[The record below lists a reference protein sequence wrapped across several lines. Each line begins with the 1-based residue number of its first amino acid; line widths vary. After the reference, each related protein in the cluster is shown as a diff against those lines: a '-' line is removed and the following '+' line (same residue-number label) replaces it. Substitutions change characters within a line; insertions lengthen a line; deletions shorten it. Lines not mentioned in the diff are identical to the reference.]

1 MNSAFIELKKHHN
14 KINIVDIGA
23 ARAAFLFELSKVF
36 ELSNVFS
43 VGIDPLNHGISNQYS
58 KFLNVC
64 VDNIPRKTEET
75 KTFYVNSIDQASS
88 LCILTAD
95 NLSSEKKEDKV
106 YYTEDIIKKLTTI
119 VDTIDVKVLNLS
131 DIIDD
136 EVEGIIHFV
145 KIDAEGKDMDIV
157 KSLKPNF
164 HRIKYI
170 SIECTNEIPRFEGE
184 VNRKEFIEYFEENN
198 FKVFDLIDYEF
209 QDNNGTQM
217 SDIVFVNQKEL

>member
-43 VGIDPLNHGISNQYS
+43 VGIDPFNRGISNQYS

-95 NLSSEKKEDKV
+95 NLSSEKKEGKV
-106 YYTEDIIKKLTTI
+106 YYTEDIIKKLTSI

-136 EVEGIIHFV
+136 EVEGIIHFI
-145 KIDAEGKDMDIV
+145 KIDAEGKDIDIV
-157 KSLKPNF
+157 NF
-164 HRIKYI
+164 YRIKYI

-184 VNRKEFIEYFEENN
+184 VNRKEFIEYFEKNN

-209 QDNNGTQM
+209 EDNNGTQM

>member
-1 MNSAFIELKKHHN
+1 MNSAFIELKEHYN
-14 KINIVDIGA
+14 NINIIDVGA

-36 ELSNVFS
+36 ELNNVFS
-43 VGIDPLNHGISNQYS
+43 IGIDPLNHGISNQYS

-88 LCILTAD
+88 LCIITAD
-95 NLSSEKKEDKV
+95 NLSSEKKKGKV
-106 YYTEDIIKKLTTI
+106 YYTDDIIKKLTNI
-119 VDTIDVKVLNLS
+119 VDAIDVKVLNLS
-131 DIIDD
+131 DIIDQEID
-136 EVEGIIHFV
+136 GIIHFI

-157 KSLKPNF
+157 KSLEPNF
-164 HRIKYI
+164 YRIKYI

-184 VNRKEFIEYFEENN
+184 VNRKEFIEYFEKNN

-209 QDNNGTQM
+209 ENNNGTQM
-217 SDIVFVNQKEL
+217 SDIVFVNQKKL

>member
-1 MNSAFIELKKHHN
+1 M
-14 KINIVDIGA
+14 
-23 ARAAFLFELSKVF
+23 
-36 ELSNVFS
+36 
-43 VGIDPLNHGISNQYS
+43 
-58 KFLNVC
+58 
-64 VDNIPRKTEET
+64 
-75 KTFYVNSIDQASS
+75 
-88 LCILTAD
+88 CILTAD

-209 QDNNGTQM
+209 EDNNGTQM
-217 SDIVFVNQKEL
+217 SDVVFINKREL

>member
-1 MNSAFIELKKHHN
+1 MNSAFIDLKKHYN
-14 KINIVDIGA
+14 KINIVDVGA
-23 ARAAFLFELSKVF
+23 ARAAFLYELSKVF
-36 ELSNVFS
+36 ELNDVFS
-43 VGIDPLNHGISNQYS
+43 IGIDPLNHDISNQYS

-64 VDNIPRKTEET
+64 VDDISRRTEET
-75 KTFYVNSIDQASS
+75 KTFYINSIDQASS
-88 LCILTAD
+88 LCIITSD
-95 NLSSEKKEDKV
+95 NLSSEKKEGKI
-106 YYTEDIIKKLTTI
+106 YYTDDIIKKLTSI

-131 DIIDD
+131 DIIDEEID
-136 EVEGIIHFV
+136 GIVHFV

-209 QDNNGTQM
+209 EDNNGTQM
-217 SDIVFVNQKEL
+217 SDIVFVNKKEL

>member
-1 MNSAFIELKKHHN
+1 M
-14 KINIVDIGA
+14 
-23 ARAAFLFELSKVF
+23 
-36 ELSNVFS
+36 
-43 VGIDPLNHGISNQYS
+43 
-58 KFLNVC
+58 
-64 VDNIPRKTEET
+64 
-75 KTFYVNSIDQASS
+75 
-88 LCILTAD
+88 CILTAD

-131 DIIDD
+131 DINDD

-209 QDNNGTQM
+209 EDNNGTQM
-217 SDIVFVNQKEL
+217 SDVVFINKREL